1 MVNIKYAKLNDTR
14 SAIIFAPMLPEDST
28 DQDYLALGWK
38 KIVNDRPAVDES
50 RFKVINKWYDETDSE
65 LVMQYEIIEI
75 DTTRHVIMSKYKFI
89 AKLMEMDLWAGVKRM
104 LEDNGLMDLFN
115 AAQELDSEN
124 DFFKRGIQLAK
135 MELDLT
141 DDQIRQFIEQV
152 AV

>member
-14 SAIIFAPMLPEDST
+14 SAIIFAPMLPEGST

-38 KIVNDRPAVDES
+38 KIVNDRPVVDET
-50 RFKVINKWYDETDSE
+50 RFKVISKWYDETDSE

-75 DTTRHVIMSKYKFI
+75 DTIRHVIMSKYKFI
-89 AKLMEMDLWAGVKRM
+89 AKLMEMDLWTRVKQM
-104 LEDNGLMDLFN
+104 MEDNGLLDLFN

-135 MELDLT
+135 TELDLA
-141 DDQIRQFIEQV
+141 DDQIRQFIEQI